1 VENLRVEFDPALTG
15 VLFFSRGHGRGHAIP
30 DLAIAEELRSLRQ
43 DFDLRFAS
51 YATGAE
57 TLSELGHSFVD
68 LELPA
73 ANPVIE
79 TIVRCARV
87 IGWLK
92 PHLVI
97 AHEEFPALPAAKI
110 FGLPTIFLTD
120 WFGQAEEFP
129 MYLLAYADEI
139 IFLDK
144 PGIFEEPAHVKGKV
158 YYTAPVLRPFSYGQ
172 ADRSRA
178 RQELGLPHDAVVISV
193 FPGSWTEQEGPIFD
207 LVTAAFDSL
216 SAPRKNLIWIAGSDY
231 DLLSERAKTRSGIVI
246 KKADWQIDRLF
257 VASDLGITKANRKTA
272 MELSALG
279 IPSISLS
286 HALNWPDDVR
296 VAHIPTNIA
305 LDAKTVDSK
314 SLAECIAR
322 ILATGLRTEM
332 DSPRL
337 ETKSNGRR
345 LAAERLSFHI
355 DRIRSREQ
363 QAFEAS
369 V

>member
-1 VENLRVEFDPALTG
+1 VENAHPEFDPALTG

-30 DLAIAEELRSLRQ
+30 DLAIVEELRTLRQ

-57 TLSELGHSFVD
+57 TLAELGHSLID

-87 IGWLK
+87 IAWLK

-120 WFGQAEEFP
+120 WFDEAKEFT
-129 MYLLAYADEI
+129 MYLLAYADEV
-139 IFLDK
+139 IFLDE
-144 PGIFEEPAHVKGKV
+144 PGIFDEPAHLKGKV
-158 YYTAPVLRPFSYGQ
+158 HYTEPVLRSFSYSQ
-172 ADRSRA
+172 ADRGRA
-178 RQELGLPHDAVVISV
+178 RQELELPQDAVVISV
-193 FPGSWTEQEGPIFD
+193 FPGSWTEEEGPIFD
-207 LVTAAFDSL
+207 LVTAAFDL
-216 SAPRKNLIWIAGSDY
+216 IRTPRKNLIWIAGSDY
-231 DLLSERAKTRSGIVI
+231 EVLRERARTQPLITI

-272 MELSALG
+272 MELAALG

-286 HALNWPDDVR
+286 HGLNWPDDVR
-296 VAHIPTNIA
+296 VARIATNVA
-305 LDAKTVDSK
+305 LDAKTLDSK
-314 SLAECIAR
+314 SLVECIGG
-322 ILATGLRTEM
+322 ILTSHKRTAPMESGAGM
-332 DSPRL
+332 
-337 ETKSNGRR
+337 KSNGRR

-355 DRIRSREQ
+355 DQIQSQ
-363 QAFEAS
+363 QHQSFAAGK
-369 V
+369 

>member
-1 VENLRVEFDPALTG
+1 MQNLRVEFDPALTG

-57 TLSELGHSFVD
+57 TLSELGHGVVD

-73 ANPVIE
+73 ANPIIE

-87 IGWLK
+87 IAWLK

-110 FGLPTIFLTD
+110 FGVPTIFLTD
-120 WFGQAEEFP
+120 WFDEAKEFT

-139 IFLDK
+139 IFLDE
-144 PGIFEEPAHVKGKV
+144 PGIFDEPAHVNGKV
-158 YYTAPVLRPFSYGQ
+158 HYTGPVLRPFTYSNG
-172 ADRSRA
+172 DRSRA
-178 RQELGLPHDAVVISV
+178 RQELGLPQDAVVISV
-193 FPGSWTEQEGPIFD
+193 FPGSWTEEEGPIYD
-207 LVTAAFDSL
+207 LVGAAFDSI
-216 SAPRKNLIWIAGSDY
+216 SAPRKNLIWIAGSDF
-231 DLLSERAKTRSGIVI
+231 DLLRDRAKAESGII
-246 KKADWQIDRLF
+246 IRKADWQIDRLF

-272 MELSALG
+272 MELASLG

-296 VAHIPTNIA
+296 VARIPSNIA
-305 LDAKTVDSK
+305 LDAKAVDSK
-314 SLAECIAR
+314 TLAERIAE
-322 ILATGLRTEM
+322 ILAAGVRTETKL
-332 DSPRL
+332 PGA

-345 LAAERLSFHI
+345 QAAERLAFHI
-355 DRIRSREQ
+355 DQIRLRQ
-363 QAFEAS
+363 QQGFAAGK
-369 V
+369 